1 MRVSSSLRVPMPRGV
16 SIACLGLALAFN
28 SIPANA
34 QLGALRRAA
43 ERRVEQKAEDREQVA
58 NLITPQFD
66 STTLEITPARLDTY
80 TAAMERVQAM
90 RAQRQQEYAALN
102 NLASAQRDSAE
113 KVFDRDENRE
123 YEQASVRYGTCRS
136 ESREAAE
143 RESERKMQEFAERM
157 QRNPIGMQSD
167 PKVKSMVALMQEI
180 SAASAR
186 GDQAAS
192 DRAAARLN
200 VLMGITASDS
210 ASIDRA
216 AAPRCGA
223 RPAKPASTLRYE
235 ALRVRADSSEAR
247 GRALQGSGGVRGA
260 DVGMSQRQSRMFW
273 ERVAS
278 WLNGMSEQAPI
289 TRTFTREEYDLLVQR
304 RGALRKA
311 FNGA

>member
-43 ERRVEQKAEDREQVA
+43 ERRVEQKAEDRVQVA
-58 NLITPQFD
+58 NLIAPQFD

-102 NLASAQRDSAE
+102 NLASAQRDTAE
-113 KVFDRDENRE
+113 RMFDREESRA
-123 YEQASVRYGTCRS
+123 YEQASTRYSACRN
-136 ESREAAE
+136 EAREAAE

-180 SAASAR
+180 STAQTR

-192 DRAAARLN
+192 DRAAAKLH

-216 AAPRCGA
+216 VTPRCGA
-223 RPAKPASTLRYE
+223 RPTKPASLLRH
-235 ALRVRADSSEAR
+235 AAMRLRADSTEERAR
-247 GRALQGSGGVRGA
+247 SLQGGGGVRGA

-278 WLNGMSEQAPI
+278 WLNGMSERAPI

-311 FNGA
+311 FSGA